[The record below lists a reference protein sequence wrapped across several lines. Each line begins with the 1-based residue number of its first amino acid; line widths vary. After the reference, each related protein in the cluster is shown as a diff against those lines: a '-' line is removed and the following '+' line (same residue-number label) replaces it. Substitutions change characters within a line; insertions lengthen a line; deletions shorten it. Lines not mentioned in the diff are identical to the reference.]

1 MKMMKGLA
9 LIALFMTTSV
19 FGTTPGKGDDVAE
32 FFVKFDVA
40 FDSDD
45 PQMEQAM
52 PFLAGSMMK
61 VMKNSKYTK
70 TVFKTGTVSTNTTTI
85 DNKTQKGIAVTE
97 SMMGNF
103 YTMLDKED
111 DANPEVDIE
120 KTSET
125 KKILGYTCTKYIVS
139 GGENEGEIE
148 LWMTTELKGDFASK
162 WVPKSG
168 KIEGF
173 PLQMVVE
180 TEKMAITFTATEYK
194 DAVPKGEEFTL
205 KPPKGYD
212 EKSAEDLK
220 GMGGM

>member
-1 MKMMKGLA
+1 MIKGLA
-9 LIALFMTTSV
+9 LAALFATTSI
-19 FGTTPGKGDDVAE
+19 FASTPGKGDDVAE
-32 FFVKFDVA
+32 FYVKYDVT

-61 VMKNSKYTK
+61 VMKNKKFTK
-70 TVFKTGTVSTNTTTI
+70 TIFKTGTVSTNTTTI
-85 DNKTQKGIAVTE
+85 DNKTKKGIAVTE

-103 YTMLDKED
+103 YTMMDEEKED
-111 DANPEVDIE
+111 DKNDVDIE
-120 KTSET
+120 KTDET

-148 LWMTTELKGDFASK
+148 LWMTTEITGDFGNK

-168 KIEGF
+168 KVQGF
-173 PLQMVVE
+173 PLQITVE
-180 TEKMAITFTATEYK
+180 TDKMSISFIASEYK
-194 DAVPKGEEFTL
+194 DEVPGDEDFSL

-212 EKSAEDLK
+212 QKSQDELK
-220 GMGGM
+220 GMMGGM